1 MTSCTPQESS
11 SSSSSPNKVNL
22 LQLAT
27 TCIYSTLLASQ
38 PIQQF
43 KTKSRTKHDGSL
55 VTDADG
61 AAQAII
67 YSQLQKYNIKIVGEE
82 SELEMQREK
91 SYQEYQDLQLL
102 QHVEQ
107 IMNLHSIHSE
117 VDSNKVAVIVDP
129 LDGTSAYAKG
139 NYEAV
144 TILVAIIVQNI
155 PVFGVICKPFRVGT
169 DIPSFDH
176 SGCSVIYGGTL
187 LNGAFVMTGLE
198 EYDDKSQPQ
207 ELEQQQEHY
216 YPLGRMELIRS
227 KLHKQEQLL
236 QDEHEDG
243 SLPQQQQQHSDSS
256 FIDNYKAYR
265 RQMKRP
271 SPTCIAEG
279 ASSSSDGHTSAS
291 SLLSNDASIT
301 IMPLTQNNHQ
311 RMDSSSSIPSPP
323 IATVNSPPLS
333 EQKSL
338 NDSLTSSIMNTP
350 TISENSEIIYDD
362 PPLLRAIISKS
373 KGGGVVQQCIDSLAS
388 KQLIHSDPLYI
399 TGAGYKTMKL
409 VLGEQNEGL
418 WFFPKPGTSLWDV
431 AAADA
436 LLRVMGGRITDGF
449 GKNLDYSKGRLEADN
464 KDGIIA
470 CCDEKL
476 HQICLELY
484 EKESWGDS

>member
-1 MTSCTPQESS
+1 MTSCTPQETS

-43 KTKSRTKHDGSL
+43 KTNSRTKHDGSL

-67 YSQLQKYNIKIVGEE
+67 YSQIQKYNIKIVGEE
-82 SELEMQREK
+82 SELEMQRE

-107 IMNLHSIHSE
+107 IMNLHSINTIE
-117 VDSNKVAVIVDP
+117 DSKKVAVIVDP

-144 TILVAIIVQNI
+144 TILVAIIVENI

-198 EYDDKSQPQ
+198 EYDEKSQPQ

-243 SLPQQQQQHSDSS
+243 SQPQQQQHSDSS
-256 FIDNYKAYR
+256 SIDNYKAYR

-323 IATVNSPPLS
+323 ITTVNSPPLS

-338 NDSLTSSIMNTP
+338 NDSLTSSILNTP
-350 TISENSEIIYDD
+350 TISENSESIYDD

-484 EKESWGDS
+484 EKESWGD